1 MSINAIT
8 ADDTL
13 TVFDRVFSD
22 FADAAAS
29 TIAFNNDLVGAK
41 TGKNGNTIYTRNE
54 TGHNAILTLRL
65 IRGSS
70 DDRFLNRRLLQLE
83 QDFPSFVLAEG
94 EFVKR
99 VGDGQGNVASDVY
112 QLSGGIFQ
120 RKVDTQENVEGD
132 TEQGVSVYTMFFA
145 YVSRGIK

>member
-1 MSINAIT
+1 MAINAIT

-13 TVFDRVFSD
+13 TIFDRIIND
-22 FADAAAS
+22 FADGSNS
-29 TIAFNNDLVGAK
+29 TIAFGNDLVGTK

-54 TGHNAILTLRL
+54 TGHNAVLTLRL
-65 IRGSS
+65 IRGSD
-70 DDRFLNRRLLQLE
+70 DDRFLNTRLQTLERDFAAFQLG
-83 QDFPSFVLAEG
+83 QG

-112 QLSGGIFQ
+112 QLSGIIFQ

-132 TEQGVSVYTMFFA
+132 TEQGVSVYTLFSS
-145 YVSRGIK
+145 YTTRGIK